1 LRDVLEASGTEW
13 FFGEKGPTVFD
24 AAVFAY
30 TNVLLD
36 ERLAWGDAR
45 LTEVV
50 RAFEALVAHRERIL
64 GRYWP
69 ELI

>member
-1 LRDVLEASGTEW
+1 M
-13 FFGEKGPTVFD
+13 FD